1 MSSKGQILWAD
12 DEIDM
17 LKPHII
23 YLENKGYCVTPLK
36 SGEDAIKFCDQ
47 NSVDLVLLDEMMTGL
62 DGLTTLKKI
71 KEKHPSLP
79 IIMITKNEEE
89 WLMEEA
95 IAAQITNYLTKPVN
109 PSQILIACKN
119 VLESR
124 QIQSDRVA
132 KDYLQSFQ
140 KISEDIDK
148 ADSIENWYKIIDNL
162 SEWFVRFDELGDQ
175 GLGQLLDEQWKEA
188 DKLFTKFVEANYEK
202 WFSSTD
208 RPIMSPDII
217 PFYIKNK
224 LNNDDKVILIVI
236 DCLRADQLKAMNTI
250 LNTIFD
256 VETDYYLSLLPTATA
271 YSRNAIFSGYYPK
284 QIQEEYPDI
293 WSTMW
298 SDESSMNRYEEQF
311 LRDHL
316 KRIGLESKSYK
327 YQKVITF
334 EEGNRLESRINEY
347 KEVDFLSIV
356 INFIDILGHSR
367 SESNVLQEMVPDESG
382 YRKAVCSWLENSWL
396 MKLLKQIS
404 EWGHTIYIT
413 SDHGSTRVT
422 KPVQIKAD
430 RETSSGIR
438 FKYGQN
444 IKMPDKAGF
453 SISNPQDFLL
463 PNHKSKTNYL
473 IAKSGN
479 FFIYPNEYNK
489 FANKYKNS
497 FQHGGLS
504 LEEMVVPIS
513 TLKGKNK

>member
-1 MSSKGQILWAD
+1 MIEKGHILWVD

-23 YLENKGYCVTPLK
+23 YLTNKGYSVAPLK
-36 SGEDAIKFCDQ
+36 SGEDAIKYCSL

-71 KEKHPSLP
+71 KDKHPSLP
-79 IIMITKNEEE
+79 VIMITKNEEE

-119 VLESR
+119 VLESK

-140 KISEDIDK
+140 KISEDIEN
-148 ADSIENWYKIIDNL
+148 AFSIENWYKIIDNL
-162 SEWFVRFDELGDQ
+162 SEWLIRFDRLGDQ
-175 GLGQLLDEQWKEA
+175 GLGQLLDEQWQEA
-188 DKLFTKFVEANYEK
+188 DKLFTKFIEKNYEK
-202 WFSSTD
+202 WFSSED
-208 RPIMSPDII
+208 RPVMSPDVI
-217 PFYIKNK
+217 PLYIKK
-224 LNNDDKVILIVI
+224 ELNSNNKVILIVV
-236 DCLRADQLKAMNTI
+236 DCLRADQLKAINSK
-250 LNTIFD
+250 LNTMFD
-256 VETDYYLSLLPTATA
+256 IKTDYYLSLLPTATA

-284 QIQEEYPDI
+284 QIQDEYPEI
-293 WSTMW
+293 WSKMW
-298 SDESSMNRYEEQF
+298 SDESSMNRYEEKF
-311 LRDHL
+311 LEDQL
-316 KRIGLESKSYK
+316 KRIGLGEKSYK
-327 YQKVITF
+327 YHKVISL
-334 EEGNRLESRINEY
+334 EDGNRLESRVNEY

-382 YRKAVCSWLENSWL
+382 YRKAICSWLENAWL
-396 MKLLKQIS
+396 MKLLKHIS
-404 EWGHTIYIT
+404 KWGHKIYIT

-422 KPVQIKAD
+422 KPVQIKGD
-430 RETSSGIR
+430 KETSTGIR

-453 SISNPQDFLL
+453 SIPNPELFLL

-473 IAKSGN
+473 IAKSGY
-479 FFIYPNEYNK
+479 FFLYPNQYNK
-489 FANKYKNS
+489 FVNKYKNS

-513 TLKGKNK
+513 ILKGKNK